1 MFKKD
6 DKTYYTWRDYEA
18 DIHQIRDFEFDHVVG
33 IYRGS
38 LPMAVHISNV
48 FEVPMSIIGLQTR
61 DGNDKEPYMIKSID
75 HIHRGSPGKKILI
88 VDDIYDTGLT
98 MKKIIRYL
106 TPYSVDRLQGFCLFG
121 KENKFNISYANEHD
135 GSWIVFPWEFMEVP
149 LRMPDHVEDFEK
161 LVEDESI

>member
-6 DKTYYTWRDYEA
+6 DKTYYTWRDYET

-48 FEVPMSIIGLQTR
+48 FDVPMSIVGFQKR
-61 DGNDKEPYMIKSID
+61 NNREPYMIKAEAPSLE
-75 HIHRGSPGKKILI
+75 RILI
-88 VDDIYDTGLT
+88 VDDIYDTGQT
-98 MKKIIRYL
+98 MKRVIQYLAHYSADKI
-106 TPYSVDRLQGFCLFG
+106 QAFCLFG
-121 KENKFNISYANEHD
+121 KENNFNVSYANEHD

-149 LRMPDHVEDFEK
+149 LRMPDHVEDFAK
-161 LVEDESI
+161 LVEDESV